1 MIKKIILFI
10 IILLIP
16 FNIKAS
22 TELPVDV
29 LNMSI
34 EEIQEAHSLGLF
46 TYEELVSFYL
56 ERIDKYNEQ
65 YNCIITINDDAIKQA
80 KELDEEYKKKGLT
93 SKLMG
98 IPIIVKDNI
107 DVYGMPT
114 TAGTFALKDNYPN
127 KNSLVAQRL
136 IDSGAIIIAKS
147 NMSEFAFSANNSK
160 SSYGHTYNAYNI
172 SYSPYGS
179 SGGTAVA
186 VASGLAVAGLG
197 TDTNASIRTPSSAN
211 NIIGLRPTFGLVD
224 DPGVI
229 KYDSTRDTIGP
240 MTKYVS
246 DNKLILEVIS
256 GKNINKKSDIQN
268 IKIGVLSSWMLETSN
283 RETTAL
289 SSTYKGIVSL
299 MNKALKIFKNNGI
312 EIVEINDFYNYKYEN
327 LVTSTYFGGMTLCYE
342 FNKYIKNTKSKIGS
356 YKELI
361 NKGGYIQYLEEYNT
375 NCYTNYIETSLYD
388 TNKTDREKFK
398 KYVDE
403 TMKKYGVDVLIYPT
417 TKNKLL
423 KISETGIVDL
433 KTNSY
438 VIAPTIGYPSINVP
452 LGFDEE
458 SLPYGMEILGKTNS
472 ENLLYSLA
480 SLYEKNTNYYKLPDI
495 APNLYELPKKID
507 VLINYYKKNTN
518 EKYKELNIKVKD
530 FFEKYNQIEEKESLI
545 NKYILEYQELNK
557 EEIKDKKHKKFLIVI
572 FSIILLI
579 LLIMLH
585 SIYKMININNKKMF
599 NKKKYFKKIKR
610 KRK

>member
-1 MIKKIILFI
+1 MVKKVILFI

-65 YNCIITINDDAIKQA
+65 YNCIITINDEAIKQA
-80 KELDEEYKKKGLT
+80 KELDKEYEKEGLK

-98 IPIIVKDNI
+98 IPIVVKDNI

-127 KNSLVAQRL
+127 KNSLVVQNL

-160 SSYGHTYNAYNI
+160 SSYGHTYNAYNVL
-172 SYSPYGS
+172 YSSYGS

-211 NIIGLRPTFGLVD
+211 NVVGLRPTFGLVD
-224 DPGVI
+224 GTGVI
-229 KYDSTRDTIGP
+229 KYDSTRDTVGP
-240 MTKYVS
+240 ITKYVS
-246 DNKLILEVIS
+246 DNKLILETIS
-256 GKNINKKSDIQN
+256 GKNINKKENIQN
-268 IKIGVLSSWMLETSN
+268 IKIGVLSSWMIEKTN
-283 RETTAL
+283 KETTAL

-299 MNKALKIFKNNGI
+299 MNQALKVFKSNGI
-312 EIVEINDFYNYKYEN
+312 EVVEIDDFYDYTYEN
-327 LVTSTYFGGMTLCYE
+327 LVTSSYSAGMTLCYE
-342 FNKYIKNTKSKIGS
+342 FNKYIKNTKSKIVS
-356 YKELI
+356 YKDLI
-361 NKGGYIQYLEEYNT
+361 NKGGYIQYLEEYNI
-375 NCYTNYIETSLYD
+375 NCNTNYFETSLYE
-388 TNKTDREKFK
+388 TNKKNRDKFK
-398 KYVDE
+398 KYVDD
-403 TMKKYGVDVLIYPT
+403 TMKKYDVDVLIYPT

-423 KISETGIVDL
+423 KISETGVVDL

-452 LGFDEE
+452 LGFDDE

-480 SLYEKNTNYYKLPDI
+480 LLYEKNTNYYKLPDI

-507 VLINYYKKNTN
+507 VLINYYKKNKN
-518 EKYKELNIKVKD
+518 EKYKEINRKVKE
-530 FFEKYNQIEEKESLI
+530 FFINYNQIDEKESLI
-545 NKYILEYQELNK
+545 NKYILEYNELNK
-557 EEIKDKKHKKFLIVI
+557 EEIKDRKHKKFLIIV
-572 FSIILLI
+572 FSIVLII

-585 SIYKMININNKKMF
+585 SVYKMIKIENKKKF
-599 NKKKYFKKIKR
+599 NKKKYFKRIIR
-610 KRK
+610 KQK